1 MRKISYLA
9 IFAAIAFSSCK
20 EDFQKGEMGLEYKII
35 EKGSGAKVKLGDYM
49 QIHLGQYYNN
59 GKIDSLMSDTRNEN
73 GPAIEMLDSASTPPA
88 YLKVLTQLRKG
99 DSLVIRMLA
108 DSAFAKYP
116 GGIPPMF
123 KKGHYMMTTVKL
135 LNIFSSREQAD
146 SAYKAEMQLSRQK
159 DSISNIALLAKE
171 DKELQAYFAKK
182 NIKAVKAPMGTY
194 VEIIKP
200 GTGPNIDT
208 SVVVKTNYTGRTM
221 DGVMFDS
228 NTDPSKGHVE
238 PYNVNMTNDVT
249 LGGAVIKGWTDGMPM
264 LNKGA
269 VAKFYIPSTLAYG
282 KRGSGSDIKPNSIL
296 IFDIEVVDILNQ
308 EVARKENAERI
319 RVMKENQKNY
329 MDSVKAS
336 KPDTSAKK

>member
-1 MRKISYLA
+1 
-9 IFAAIAFSSCK
+9 
-20 EDFQKGEMGLEYKII
+20 
-35 EKGSGAKVKLGDYM
+35 
-49 QIHLGQYYNN
+49 
-59 GKIDSLMSDTRNEN
+59 
-73 GPAIEMLDSASTPPA
+73 
-88 YLKVLTQLRKG
+88 
-99 DSLVIRMLA
+99 
-108 DSAFAKYP
+108 
-116 GGIPPMF
+116 
-123 KKGHYMMTTVKL
+123 MMTTVKL

-282 KRGSGSDIKPNSIL
+282 KQGSGSDIKPNSIL